1 MSKLYFNEY
10 YQIAL
15 LINEKDKTFSLFKG
29 KLDNVKATFVYK
41 ASGLYIKELYNNI
54 KGVFVRV

>member
-10 YQIAL
+10 YQIAI
-15 LINEKDKTFSLFKG
+15 LINEKEKTYKLLKG
-29 KLDNVKATFVYK
+29 KLNNIKATFTYK
-41 ASGLYIKELYNNI
+41 ASGSYIKELFDKV